1 MLVVEDMW
9 FTTISVLVN
18 NGECTL
24 QEASKTHIEEH
35 KNMATTMPATNP
47 FDDSFEESRGGGGGG
62 GATSNNNPF
71 ANDGGGGTGRNPF
84 DDDNAG
90 DQDDDQDGNAV
101 MYADGGGGDDD
112 DMGGKSEPAE
122 ASWQY
127 LGDLPYRRIPV
138 YSNVHWSQAENSN
151 AWWYQGLSRYPSQ
164 TQQYAPMSARERRQW
179 VQTSS
184 VTHVSGCPHGGPVA
198 TLTVPTLLAAA
209 SSNTNSNSSSS
220 SNNNNSASNSWR
232 QSTLRILSN
241 AGQLLA
247 AVAIPPDPWHHAYT
261 AADVLSIGF
270 TSRAILMIILRD
282 SLTLTYTIQGEVW
295 LDPFYIIPTGEQQG
309 ADLLAAEVYEGG
321 VAVLAQS
328 KQVAIAELLD
338 EHDEDNQE
346 ESYISSAHV
355 TARIIRK
362 SASDGST
369 ASSASTTPTGPYA
382 LVTEVPLAPD
392 KTSFRALAV
401 LPRHRT
407 KSRHPEIFVS
417 TTNPPSVWIL
427 DVATTQVTDV
437 DCSSRLMAPIVKMAF
452 SPNGRFLACFTQDAM
467 LTVISTSFET
477 KVLDFDT
484 SEGATTPP
492 LALEWC
498 GEDSVVLHWKNMG
511 ILMVGPYGD
520 WLRFP
525 YPQTESLHLLP
536 EVRFALYVVYYKAHP
551 ALVLGHEY

>member
-1 MLVVEDMW
+1 
-9 FTTISVLVN
+9 
-18 NGECTL
+18 
-24 QEASKTHIEEH
+24 
-35 KNMATTMPATNP
+35 MPATNP
-47 FDDSFEESRGGGGGG
+47 FDDSFEESRG
-62 GATSNNNPF
+62 ATTKNPF
-71 ANDGGGGTGRNPF
+71 AEDGPARNPF
-84 DDDNAG
+84 EEDDDEEEEDDNEIMYTTTNP
-90 DQDDDQDGNAV
+90 DDDGE
-101 MYADGGGGDDD
+101 
-112 DMGGKSEPAE
+112 GGKPEPAE

-138 YSNVHWSQAENSN
+138 YSNVHWSHAENSN
-151 AWWYQGLSRYPSQ
+151 AWWYQGLSRYPT
-164 TQQYAPMSARERRQW
+164 TQQHHQSHQQHRSAPAMTARERRQW

-184 VTHVSGCPHGGPVA
+184 VTHVSGCPHGGPIA
-198 TLTVPTLLAAA
+198 TLTVPTLA
-209 SSNTNSNSSSS
+209 SSASHSNANSGNSSRSSSS
-220 SNNNNSASNSWR
+220 SWR

-247 AVAIPPDPWHHAYT
+247 ALAIPTDPWHHAYT

-270 TSRAILMIILRD
+270 TSRAILLIVLRD

-321 VAVLAQS
+321 VAVLSHS

-338 EHDEDNQE
+338 EHDDDNE
-346 ESYISSAHV
+346 GGSSSYISSAHV

-362 SASDGST
+362 SNADGT
-369 ASSASTTPTGPYA
+369 ASNGGAVAAASAPLGPYA
-382 LVTEVPLAPD
+382 LVTEIPLKPE
-392 KTSFRALAV
+392 KTNFRALAV

-427 DVATTQVTDV
+427 DVATVQVTDV

-492 LALEWC
+492 LSLEWC

-536 EVRFALYVVYYKAHP
+536 EVSCSPLK
-551 ALVLGHEY
+551 